1 MNLHNPVKT
10 LSADKLTEL
19 TLFICCW
26 ISLETLLKYVN
37 VVGVIPLSEVL
48 NFKTLVSVVP
58 VINVVGVVKET
69 FVNLFV
75 NVVMFDVAV
84 DKSVDNVV
92 KRFSAGLVNDNVCVI
107 ALLKFTTLK
116 PFNVPVNSKRFDICV

>member
-26 ISLETLLKYVN
+26 ISLVTLLKYVN

-48 NFKTLVSVVP
+48 NFKTLDSVVP
-58 VINVVGVVKET
+58 VINVVGVVKDT
-69 FVNLFV
+69 FVNFPCSA
-75 NVVMFDVAV
+75 VMFVFAV
-84 DKSVDNVV
+84 VILLALVV
-92 KRFSAGLVNDNVCVI
+92 N
-107 ALLKFTTLK
+107 
-116 PFNVPVNSKRFDICV
+116 